1 MKQFK
6 IITLASV
13 IFIICIIV
21 AYHNT
26 SSLGYDRQD
35 IIYYNSEGVDIMD
48 FHIEYNDIKNIIYN
62 VKKCV
67 PDSFI
72 TI

>member
-6 IITLASV
+6 IISFAAV
-13 IFIICIIV
+13 IFVICIAV

-26 SSLGYDRQD
+26 SSLGYDKHYL
-35 IIYYNSEGVDIMD
+35 IYYNSEGVDIMD
-48 FHIEYNDIKNIIYN
+48 YHIEYQNIKDKINKLKEII
-62 VKKCV
+62 
-67 PDSFI
+67 PERFI